1 MLYSHPLT
9 SAPHSISA
17 KVDAMSP
24 IDSSQDAREYS
35 DRKLASTANCTPSAS
50 ADYFARKCAHAC
62 RSSYES
68 FVYEHVMM
76 TKPPA
81 HCWNTEYLGDKC
93 VAEFMNSYHRINVFK
108 FKVGAPIKSLLRPDT
123 PVEAADI
130 RGVGPIQIYL
140 SYSANLAASATLDPK
155 WIGRD
160 KEYLEDLTIILIEF
174 AKYNKGAR
182 ITVHI
187 KDIIIWA
194 FHRQYKSDNPNSKT
208 MVNTSDDDIHKF
220 LFNMSND
227 IFPMFENLKSA
238 GHRVNIVLHTKWG
251 STKLPSDLACSAEAW
266 FSKMKAFQQV
276 CVI

>member
-9 SAPHSISA
+9 SSPHSISA
-17 KVDAMSP
+17 KVEAMSP
-24 IDSSQDAREYS
+24 IGSSHDAPEYS
-35 DRKLASTANCTPSAS
+35 DSEIGKHCELYAQRE
-50 ADYFARKCAHAC
+50 C
-62 RSSYES
+62 RLLCQEMCSRLPLELREL
-68 FVYEHVMM
+68 VYEHVMM
-76 TKPPA
+76 TKPPV

-93 VAEFMNSYHRINVFK
+93 VAEFMNTYHRINVFK

-130 RGVGPIQIYL
+130 RGVGPIHIYF
-140 SYSANLAASATLDPK
+140 SYSANLAAFATLNPK

-251 STKLPSDLACSAEAW
+251 STKLPSDLAFSAEAW
-266 FSKMKAFQQV
+266 FPKMKAFQQV

>member
-1 MLYSHPLT
+1 
-9 SAPHSISA
+9 
-17 KVDAMSP
+17 
-24 IDSSQDAREYS
+24 
-35 DRKLASTANCTPSAS
+35 
-50 ADYFARKCAHAC
+50 
-62 RSSYES
+62 
-68 FVYEHVMM
+68 MM

-93 VAEFMNSYHRINVFK
+93 VADFMKTYHRINVFK

-123 PVEAADI
+123 PVEAADS

-194 FHRQYKSDNPNSKT
+194 FHRQHKSDNPNSKT

-220 LFNMSND
+220 LFNMNND

-266 FSKMKAFQQV
+266 LSKMKAFQQV
-276 CVI
+276 CVIWYLKSNSPAKLTYFQFLRARATPEERILYRTNGDDSD